1 MRRPQQETT
10 MTTPLFLI
18 GQNSRGQW
26 IAQKQA
32 GRCGGVFVSHAAALK
47 FALMETGQRREAV
60 ITVPGRLEL
69 ELGDRFPVI
78 HSAPRPTRPTTP
90 TRPVNRAVPQAA

>member
-1 MRRPQQETT
+1 
-10 MTTPLFLI
+10 MTTAPLFLI

-90 TRPVNRAVPQAA
+90 TRPVNRPVPQAA

>member
-60 ITVPGRLEL
+60 ITVPGVLEL

-78 HSAPRPTRPTTP
+78 HSVPVRPNMP
-90 TRPVNRAVPQAA
+90 TRPVNRQVMPQAA